1 MIIMLLI
8 LTGENIMSEE
18 KNNLEEEFQVIH
30 TYTREDAL
38 NDGYFSDVT
47 TAFNEALGKKL
58 PQNFKAVIT
67 PDMRDAISKDAA
79 ARGKSEGEALI
90 IFLKSVACSLI
101 DAKKP
106 EHLYTSFQ
114 YHFAVESKDG
124 EKIKV
129 EKNYWVAD
137 ENNGLNIFFPNEY

>member
-1 MIIMLLI
+1 
-8 LTGENIMSEE
+8 MSED
-18 KNNLEEEFQVIH
+18 KKNLEEEFQVIH

-47 TAFNEALGKKL
+47 SAFCEALGKKL
-58 PQNFKAVIT
+58 PQNFKIVIT
-67 PDMRDAISKDAA
+67 PDMREALSEDAA
-79 ARGKSEGEALI
+79 TREISEDEALI
-90 IFLKSVACSLI
+90 VFLKSVACSLI

-114 YHFAVESKDG
+114 YQFAVDSKDG

-137 ENNGLNIFFPNEY
+137 ENRGLNIFFPHEY